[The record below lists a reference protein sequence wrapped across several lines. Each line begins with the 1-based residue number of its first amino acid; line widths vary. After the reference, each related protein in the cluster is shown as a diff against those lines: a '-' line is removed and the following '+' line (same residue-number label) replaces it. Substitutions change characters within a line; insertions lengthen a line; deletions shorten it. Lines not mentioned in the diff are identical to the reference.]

1 MTVDARAAA
10 QVCKI
15 AADLAAHESSIQY
28 TSLYTKQPQQ
38 LARGA
43 SFSSTIAT
51 LWQAPSFSLF
61 GRGTSAAT
69 HVHAIDSFIEETGWA
84 KNLVWLSW
92 DDCRSLYTVF
102 RNLEYVDAEGR
113 PTPVVDSFVS
123 RLADKEHAGDAK
135 PDEGVQGSAWMLISR
150 VFSCARALR
159 VSAEAE
165 EVTES
170 DAVGVLTWFPRLEV
184 LEVQGIPRQ
193 ALRFWDEWV
202 GGRLCAL
209 KMEYAGLDLKVLD
222 VEWMRLVALDL
233 SGNTGVEL
241 DALRGS
247 LAQQMPRVARL
258 SLARCELTK
267 VPEMLSLLCGLET
280 LDLSANFISDVA
292 DISLRLGNVTRLDLS
307 GNRLQA
313 LDGLGR
319 LWALEELN
327 VADNELA
334 EWTHVLCLRNLPS
347 LRALRVGGNPFAQ
360 EKGSRAQ
367 IFSAFDHRDV
377 GLVLDGRGPT
387 SVERREMTRIPRVAT
402 EHRAGVSAD
411 ARRRPKVA
419 MIEESADLGDAG
431 TKGDSGTRIDAGT
444 DEGPLREK
452 LPRVLRASEL
462 QAVRRR
468 AGGRRATATTVAG
481 VSFVPP
487 RVRVK
492 HTYSVPS
499 SYTSRPCSPAPSM
512 LANSVRAPS
521 IRDPE
526 RYRRRVEMMRAEA
539 GSSWLRAFAELQQQS
554 EDGISEGLAVIGET
568 STISSPSSSLPALPS
583 PLAPSSS
590 PPELKRADTKLPSFL
605 FPRRRT
611 AAANRKREITRLP
624 HYSPEDE
631 PKKEF
636 DEPEATLDEPAEEP
650 EEPEQSNEPEDHVEP
665 SEPEETEVQ
674 LLQRGVGVESQV
686 EANVVR
692 FWLADGHSVLSAACG
707 QRTVYVTRDEIVE
720 TDAQQVMARVARAA
734 VTRVRGDIVEVK
746 ASRHERAEWV
756 QYTGCESAMAVLGV
770 TDDATQLFRRAECL
784 RCGWRGVVDAELAVL
799 DAVAE
804 ARSHVE
810 AITACPACGRQY
822 MREYFAD
829 DANEIEDNARGA
841 GIRELV
847 GRGRRGQPQTPKAQR
862 QHQKQQREAA
872 DKETEALRVELEA
885 SIASLGGS
893 ERAAP
898 FAEASNAV
906 RLHLQLSVFE
916 EGERLLEWVSA
927 GLVRQAGAVAAGRAR
942 ARSGAWGLAA
952 LLGSDA
958 EADADTEAPRG
969 PAEPGLA
976 EQAVRVALSTHALY
990 VFGIVDGDAADA
1002 ELRPA
1007 EHLELRFSLAL
1018 SGLGRIDVGPNRQYL
1033 ALHVGLL
1040 GADNVG
1046 EASASYV
1053 LLVRDRLRC
1062 SDVLDALAELGYET
1076 RALDA
1081 GGAGSGRQRAI
1092 NHDVEWAMHHLVQQ
1106 VFLRASTFTEGRNA
1120 AARAELQRSRSTAEE
1135 TEPIDVA
1142 SGDDVIVDRVTYEF
1156 LKLYVCAGIVADNAV
1171 HARTVVATQHFVYVV
1186 RERVDVWPPPVSDL
1200 RVLYRRWQRAA
1211 PPMIVTSDPDTYDP
1225 ETAAQ
1230 RKNLPEAND
1239 CVPEHLTASVV
1250 HQYDRVD
1257 FVRPVQDLQRVTL
1270 VHIRA
1275 VVTGL
1280 AWRVAL
1286 RLEWDTVGEGERVWM
1301 LWFATEAGARECAD
1315 ALVLLARA
1323 SGSSVDLIE

>member
-69 HVHAIDSFIEETGWA
+69 HVHAIDSFIEETGRA

-247 LAQQMPRVARL
+247 LAQQMSRVARL

-568 STISSPSSSLPALPS
+568 STISSPSSSLPALSS

-650 EEPEQSNEPEDHVEP
+650 EEPGQSNEPEDHVEP

-756 QYTGCESAMAVLGV
+756 QYTGGESAMAVLGV

-784 RCGWRGVVDAELAVL
+784 RCGWRGVVDAEVAVL

-829 DANEIEDNARGA
+829 DANESEDNARGA

-847 GRGRRGQPQTPKAQR
+847 GRGRRGQLQTPKAQR

-885 SIASLGGS
+885 SIGSLGGS

-927 GLVRQAGAVAAGRAR
+927 GLVRQAGAVAVGRAR

-969 PAEPGLA
+969 PAEAGLA

-1106 VFLRASTFTEGRNA
+1106 VFLRASTFTERRNA

-1135 TEPIDVA
+1135 IEPIDVA

-1225 ETAAQ
+1225 ETVAQ

-1286 RLEWDTVGEGERVWM
+1286 RLGWDTVGEGERVWT

>member
-38 LARGA
+38 LARGT

-69 HVHAIDSFIEETGWA
+69 HVHAIDSFIDETGRA

-123 RLADKEHAGDAK
+123 RLTDKEHAGDTN

-150 VFSCARALR
+150 VFSRARALR
-159 VSAEAE
+159 VSAESE

-222 VEWMRLVALDL
+222 VEWMRLVTLDL
-233 SGNTGVEL
+233 SGNTGIEL

-267 VPEMLSLLCGLET
+267 VPEMLSLLFGLDV

-307 GNRLQA
+307 GNRLQT

-347 LRALRVGGNPFAQ
+347 LRALRVSGNPFAQ
-360 EKGSRAQ
+360 NKGSRAQ

-402 EHRAGVSAD
+402 EHRAGVPAD

-431 TKGDSGTRIDAGT
+431 TKADSGTRIDVGT
-444 DEGPLREK
+444 DDGPLREK

-481 VSFVPP
+481 VAFVPP

-499 SYTSRPCSPAPSM
+499 SYISRPCSPAPSM

-554 EDGISEGLAVIGET
+554 EDGYSEGLAVIGET
-568 STISSPSSSLPALPS
+568 STISSPSSSLPA
-583 PLAPSSS
+583 PSSS
-590 PPELKRADTKLPSFL
+590 PPDLQRADTKLPSFL
-605 FPRRRT
+605 FPRRKT
-611 AAANRKREITRLP
+611 AAPNRKREITRLP

-631 PKKEF
+631 PKKQF
-636 DEPEATLDEPAEEP
+636 DEPEDNLDESAEEP
-650 EEPEQSNEPEDHVEP
+650 EESEQSNEPVQSVEP

-674 LLQRGVGVESQV
+674 LLQRGVGVEAQV

-692 FWLADGHSVLSAACG
+692 FRLVDGHSVQSAECG

-720 TDAQQVMARVARAA
+720 TDSQQVLVRVARAA

-756 QYTGCESAMAVLGV
+756 QYTGGESAMAVLGV
-770 TDDATQLFRRAECL
+770 TDDSTQLFRRAECL

-804 ARSHVE
+804 ARTHVE

-829 DANEIEDNARGA
+829 DADEGEDNARGA

-847 GRGRRGQPQTPKAQR
+847 GRGRRGQPHMPKAQR
-862 QHQKQQREAA
+862 QQKQQREAT
-872 DKETEALRVELEA
+872 DKETEAVRTELEA
-885 SIASLGGS
+885 SIASLGGT

-916 EGERLLEWVSA
+916 DGERLLEWVSA
-927 GLVRQAGAVAAGRAR
+927 GLVRQVGAVAVGRAR

-958 EADADTEAPRG
+958 EAETDTEAPRG
-969 PAEPGLA
+969 PAETGLA
-976 EQAVRVALSTHALY
+976 EQAVRVALSTNALY
-990 VFGIVDGDAADA
+990 VFGIVDGDADDA

-1007 EHLELRFSLAL
+1007 EHLELKFLLAL

-1033 ALHVGLL
+1033 ALHAGLL
-1040 GADNVG
+1040 SADNMG
-1046 EASASYV
+1046 EAGASYV

-1106 VFLRASTFTEGRNA
+1106 VFLRASTFTEGRNS

-1156 LKLYVCAGIVADNAV
+1156 LKLYVCAGVVADNV
-1171 HARTVVATQHFVYVV
+1171 VRARTVVATQHFVYVV

-1270 VHIRA
+1270 VPIRA

-1286 RLEWDTVGEGERVWM
+1286 RLEWDTVGEGERVWT
-1301 LWFATEAGARECAD
+1301 LWFSTEAGARECAD
-1315 ALVLLARA
+1315 ALVLLART
-1323 SGSSVDLIE
+1323 SGTIVDLIE